1 MRVTVDLLN
10 VMLLLAIFD
19 CAYIHASYILC
30 GSYRV
35 HLALGLLSFLESSEI
50 WVNKI
55 SLKAQTI
62 ESLTNLQDL
71 NSSSKCEAAVLK
83 ARYQGGNDIEQRSR
97 HDKSIELLWQSKER
111 FKPPFAW
118 DPQIGTSNSRQFLT
132 YLMKVNLEFDRELV
146 VVIILL
152 SRCHLSVVSPV
163 KRSSSSQT
171 ESSVES
177 PCVKWVRV
185 MNKHA

>member
-35 HLALGLLSFLESSEI
+35 HLALGLLSFLESS
-50 WVNKI
+50 VFGVDKL

-111 FKPPFAW
+111 FKPPFA
-118 DPQIGTSNSRQFLT
+118 
-132 YLMKVNLEFDRELV
+132 
-146 VVIILL
+146 
-152 SRCHLSVVSPV
+152 
-163 KRSSSSQT
+163 
-171 ESSVES
+171 
-177 PCVKWVRV
+177 
-185 MNKHA
+185 